1 MSAYKNNHLT
11 GTNLLMITNVIATC
25 TNMEEKLFTV
35 LDLSAAFDTFDYAA
49 LIKLLS
55 SGFDISEKALDLI
68 LSYLYD
74 RGQTYG
80 QDRLKSIW

>member
-1 MSAYKNNHLT
+1 
-11 GTNLLMITNVIATC
+11 MITNVIATC

-35 LDLSAAFDTFDYAA
+35 LDLSAAFDTFDHAA